1 MIRRFKWWEPLYP
14 HVHWTDPVTG
24 YEIQVRFNGY
34 TGTWCGYVVLP
45 EEHPW
50 VVDQREFE
58 RDDKHVRLDI
68 HSMVR
73 VHGGWTFYSENTYG
87 FDCAH
92 YMDYQP
98 AQPYNKVD
106 PWGHPLIYWTFAM
119 VRDEILRAAR
129 EIHALR

>member
-14 HVHWTDPVTG
+14 IVHWTDPVTG
-24 YEIQVRFNGY
+24 YEIQVRFNGIA
-34 TGTWCGYVVLP
+34 GTWCGYVVLP

-50 VVDQREFE
+50 VVDQRKFD
-58 RDDKHVRLDI
+58 RDDKHVRRDI
-68 HSMVR
+68 HSTVR
-73 VHGGWTFYSENTYG
+73 VHGGWTSRKGNTFG

-98 AQPYNKVD
+98 QGYHRHA
-106 PWGHPLIYWTFAM
+106 GTGGEPLIYWTFAM
-119 VRDEILRAAR
+119 VRDEILRAAQ